1 MKILFI
7 AGHEFLYNPQN
18 GGQQCSLRNYNLLRS
33 IFGDKNV
40 YLCMFSNY
48 KYEHLFE
55 NEKIFPTQKNKIQLL
70 LNTMSGRNVCSRKIK
85 KEVINYI
92 NYLKVD
98 IIFCDSSTIGSFL
111 KNIGRDAVRIVF
123 FHNIEKIMPK
133 ISFFMRVLAISY
145 LIFIFV

>member
-92 NYLKVD
+92 KEYSVYD
-98 IIFCDSSTIGSFL
+98 
-111 KNIGRDAVRIVF
+111 
-123 FHNIEKIMPK
+123 
-133 ISFFMRVLAISY
+133 VLSY
-145 LIFIFV
+145 L

>member
-55 NEKIFPTQKNKIQLL
+55 NEKIC
-70 LNTMSGRNVCSRKIK
+70 VRKVP
-85 KEVINYI
+85 E
-92 NYLKVD
+92 
-98 IIFCDSSTIGSFL
+98 G
-111 KNIGRDAVRIVF
+111 IVF
-123 FHNIEKIMPK
+123 TGIIRKNSAGNKG
-133 ISFFMRVLAISY
+133 
-145 LIFIFV
+145 